1 MIPEYSEVRIVRIAG
16 EAATRVVTSSYTPPQ
31 IPKVGDTAIVVD
43 APGTGTYVLEAAES
57 DGRARWVAW
66 FHENELELL

>member
-16 EAATRVVTSSYTPPQ
+16 EAAARLVSSSYTPPQ
-31 IPKVGDTAIVVD
+31 LPKIGETAIVVD
-43 APGTGTYVLEAAES
+43 CPGTGRYVLEAAES

-66 FHENELELL
+66 FDENELELV